1 MMKRGTGW
9 KQGIVV
15 WKKPKSRAAAA
26 EQRADEEAQ
35 ARTQAEPRADVAEK
49 RADEE
54 ARARQQLEAE
64 LRRLRGDT
72 NNE

>member
-1 MMKRGTGW
+1 M
-9 KQGIVV
+9 
-15 WKKPKSRAAAA
+15 KKPKPVLR
-26 EQRADEEAQ
+26 QNG
-35 ARTQAEPRADVAEK
+35 ADVAEK

-54 ARARQQLEAE
+54 ARARQQLESE